1 MSLNDNVC
9 AALADFLRERDVDVR
24 EVLSYE
30 EEMKYGGYCETCA
43 YEYMVL
49 EITYE
54 DSNGKTQYYTYDGTF
69 AELIR
74 SL

>member
-24 EVLSYE
+24 EVTSYE